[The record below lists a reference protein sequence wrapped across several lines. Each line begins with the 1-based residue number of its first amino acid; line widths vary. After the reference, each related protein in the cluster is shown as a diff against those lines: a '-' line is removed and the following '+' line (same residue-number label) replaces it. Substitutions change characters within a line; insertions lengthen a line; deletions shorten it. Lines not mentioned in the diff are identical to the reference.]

1 MKSSTPHAHFG
12 IVIITKPLPLHSSIY
27 KHNDT
32 RPKLPA
38 MESLPSHRQFLTT
51 LINSVSDIAPPADAA
66 SSPPAPPSSTTPS
79 PLQAI
84 AQAQRPL
91 LLTLHVLFP
100 SLLLPALDL
109 LDRGLVTRLRRA
121 EAGAMGNDAE
131 QDEPVDGAKDPAA
144 GGLGNGIF
152 LVRSLATTLT
162 RRNRDVALSSQ
173 RYIVH
178 LGVWNCSC
186 ASFTF
191 DAFPTHPGPAS
202 EQDDAP
208 QLPGQWSFGGA
219 SRDGLSASSGDVP
232 CCKHLLACLLVERW
246 PTMLGQYA
254 EDRDTSR
261 EDMAGIAAE
270 M

>member
-1 MKSSTPHAHFG
+1 
-12 IVIITKPLPLHSSIY
+12 
-27 KHNDT
+27 
-32 RPKLPA
+32 

-51 LINSVSDIAPPADAA
+51 LINSVSDIAPPAPSANAA
-66 SSPPAPPSSTTPS
+66 SPPPAPPSSTTSS

-84 AQAQRPL
+84 AQTQRPL

-100 SLLLPALDL
+100 SLLLPAVDL

-121 EAGAMGNDAE
+121 ETGGLAE
-131 QDEPVDGAKDPAA
+131 DPERESVDGGNDPAA
-144 GGLGNGIF
+144 GGGDGIF

-191 DAFPTHPGPAS
+191 DAFPSHPGPAS
-202 EQDDAP
+202 AQDAAP
-208 QLPGQWSFGGA
+208 QLPGQWSFGGM
-219 SRDGLSASSGDVP
+219 SLDGLSTSAGDVP
-232 CCKHLLACLLVERW
+232 CCKHLLACLLVQRW
-246 PTMLGQYA
+246 PGMLGQYV
-254 EDRDTSR
+254 EDWSVSK
-261 EDMAGIAAE
+261 EEMAGITAE